1 MRREAKKP
9 VEPAS
14 RLSPHAS
21 PTCELCSH
29 VGGAL
34 LYRGAALRIVLVD
47 DADYPG
53 FCRVIWN
60 AHVREMTDLA
70 PAARARLMRAVFAT
84 EAAVR
89 TLCAPDKINLASLG
103 NAVPHLHWHVI
114 PRHAD
119 DAHFPH
125 PVWAARQR
133 PSIAARATH
142 ARSLRAALTA
152 ALARAVT

>member
-1 MRREAKKP
+1 MRGKGKKP
-9 VEPAS
+9 GETSSPLTPHPSPA
-14 RLSPHAS
+14 
-21 PTCELCSH
+21 CELCSQP
-29 VGGAL
+29 GGTL
-34 LYRGAALRIVLVD
+34 LYRNRSLRIVLVD

-89 TLCAPDKINLASLG
+89 TVYRPHKINLASLG
-103 NAVPHLHWHVI
+103 NAVAHLHWHVI
-114 PRHAD
+114 PRHPD
-119 DAHFPH
+119 DAHFPQ

-133 PSIAARATH
+133 RSVRRPAAQARARAARLA
-142 ARSLRAALTA
+142 A
-152 ALARAVT
+152 ALAHAVK